1 MFPAFMKNIG
11 AFLVGLPSHLNTTVL
26 AGGGADGV
34 SQTGLT
40 VDRQTLIP
48 TFLSGKFLTQIACTL
63 ATDETLTV
71 RQRFEDSADDSVW
84 AAYVP
89 TTGGDELDDVVIIA
103 SGNSVV
109 AGNVDFSGARRYVRQ
124 NLTLTQSAGSTDT
137 ADFVSVLATGGSA
150 ETPAAAA

>member
-11 AFLVGLPSHLNTTVL
+11 AFLYGLPSHLNTTVL

-40 VDRQTLIP
+40 VDRQALVP
-48 TFLSGKFLTQIACTL
+48 TFLSGKFLTQIAATL
-63 ATDETLTV
+63 ATGETLTV
-71 RQRFEDSADDSVW
+71 RQRFEDSADNMAWV
-84 AAYVP
+84 AYVP
-89 TTGGDELDDVVIIA
+89 TTEGNEITDVVISA

-124 NLTLTQSAGSTDT
+124 NVTLTQSAGSVDT
-137 ADFVSVLATGGSA
+137 ADFASILATGGSA